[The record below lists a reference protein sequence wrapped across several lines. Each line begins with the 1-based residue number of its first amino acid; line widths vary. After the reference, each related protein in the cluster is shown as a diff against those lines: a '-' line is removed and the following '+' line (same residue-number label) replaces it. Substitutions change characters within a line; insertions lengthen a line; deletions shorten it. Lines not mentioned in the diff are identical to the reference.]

1 MEKVYCIYIKRNVR
15 LSMTVTNKLIP
26 FYVWFLMG
34 FGIVSILMG
43 IINFGMNIVTM
54 FTVKGIFMPLWA
66 IPIAMIILTATCI
79 AIGWFFE
86 TYTIQTRIS
95 SHTNRNLNSEFNQM
109 IGDIKAIKKAL
120 DIPEEQ

>member
-1 MEKVYCIYIKRNVR
+1 
-15 LSMTVTNKLIP
+15 MTVTNKLIP